1 MVHDLDESA
10 QPVGLAPIGTTIL
23 WTGCLAVGMAGILM
37 PVIPRAPAPK
47 TFAPVQATLIH
58 VELRSRNSPAP
69 APSLAAHP
77 APAESAPNAP
87 PPPPALAAVAAPTAA
102 VAFALPTSGPT
113 QVVAIAR
120 AAPAQ
125 APDPNAKPTIQ
136 RLTYG
141 QGEGDQPAP
150 EYPLEADLAG
160 QHGSIL
166 VRFTVGEDGRVTSAE
181 AIKPCPYPLLNQSAV
196 RTIREEWRFKPGP
209 VRVDEII
216 IEFKRKDE

>member
-1 MVHDLDESA
+1 MANQTDANSA
-10 QPVGLAPIGTTIL
+10 AVKLAPIGTAVV
-23 WTGCLAVGMAGILM
+23 WVGCVAVGITGILLPYM
-37 PVIPRAPAPK
+37 PRSAPTK
-47 TFAPVQATLIH
+47 TLSPVQATLIH
-58 VELRSRNSPAP
+58 VELTRNESPTPSSAAPAAQPAP
-69 APSLAAHP
+69 AL
-77 APAESAPNAP
+77 EP
-87 PPPPALAAVAAPTAA
+87 PPPPPIAAVAAPTAA

-113 QVVAIAR
+113 HTTSIEQAVPTR
-120 AAPAQ
+120 ATNQEAPAV
-125 APDPNAKPTIQ
+125 Q

-141 QGEGDQPAP
+141 QGEGQQPAP

-181 AIKPCPYPLLNQSAV
+181 AIQPCPYPLLNQSAV

-216 IEFKRKDE
+216 IEFKRKHE